1 MVKVNVLCLHPREF
15 GLNFGLWF
23 AFATPAMIIA
33 LVVSWVYLSLLYCD
47 DRSASSHFVPICCSV
62 MLTFR

>member
-1 MVKVNVLCLHPREF
+1 M
-15 GLNFGLWF
+15 NFGLWF
-23 AFATPAMIIA
+23 AFATPAMILA

-47 DRSASSHFVPICCSV
+47 DRSAHSDSVCSYICFSV